1 MNVQLFHLLYQIGD
15 CLSKSVE
22 VLVVISTFHSG
33 QVFSFFLSGEG
44 GKPSRED
51 FVL

>member
-15 CLSKSVE
+15 CLSEPVE
-22 VLVVISTFHSG
+22 VCVVIGTFHPG
-33 QVFSFFLSGEG
+33 QIFSFFLSGEG